1 MRKHTSLVFGLVVLV
16 CLTQIGWWITFQV
29 READRL
35 ETVAAHLDA
44 GEIPAAL
51 RALEATYPGE
61 LAETARRRRAMFAS
75 EGAALGLLVLVGV
88 VFFYTALLRERRMR
102 DNQQRFL
109 AGATHELKTPLTTVR
124 LGLESLEQGTLP
136 EPRRADYLR
145 GMVRELDRLER
156 GLTNILTAAGLEAG
170 GARPRHVED
179 LAEDVRHAVD
189 AFRERCAAAEL
200 ETHADG
206 LACCPVRRDP
216 AAIRIVL
223 HNLLDNAVKYC
234 CERPEIRLSAYASDQ
249 QVTIKIE
256 DKGVGISKEHMSRIF
271 SKFYRVPTGNVHKV
285 KGFGLGLYYVK
296 SICDAQGWQL
306 NIESSPGEGT
316 SVYLHIPVLQPGFQ
330 SWWHQLRTFFSRYLR
345 RTATRLTNA

>member
-29 READRL
+29 REASRL
-35 ETVAAHLDA
+35 ETVAEHLDA
-44 GEIPAAL
+44 GEIQAAL

-61 LAETARRRRAMFAS
+61 LAETARSRRAMFAS

-88 VFFYTALLRERRMR
+88 VFFYATLLRERRFR

-136 EPRRADYLR
+136 EPRRGEYLR

-156 GLTNILTAAGLEAG
+156 GLTNILTAAGLEASG
-170 GARPRHVED
+170 TRPREVDD
-179 LAEDVRHAVD
+179 LAADTRRAIE

-200 ETHADG
+200 STSADE
-206 LACCPVRRDP
+206 LQNCPVRRDP

-223 HNLLDNAVKYC
+223 HNLLDNAVRYTPPGGRILVRVRRVGH
-234 CERPEIRLSAYASDQ
+234 EAELS
-249 QVTIKIE
+249 VTDTGRGIARE
-256 DKGVGISKEHMSRIF
+256 DLERIF
-271 SKFYRVPTGNVHKV
+271 GRFERGSGSEHLGGT
-285 KGFGLGLYYVK
+285 GLGLALVRELVQ
-296 SICDAQGWQL
+296 SHGGTVSVSSDGPDRGSCFTLRLPLAE
-306 NIESSPGEGT
+306 ES
-316 SVYLHIPVLQPGFQ
+316 
-330 SWWHQLRTFFSRYLR
+330 
-345 RTATRLTNA
+345 A

>member
-223 HNLLDNAVKYC
+223 HNLLDNAVKYTPPGG
-234 CERPEIRLSAYASDQ
+234 RIEIRLLA
-249 QVTIKIE
+249 E
-256 DKGVGISKEHMSRIF
+256 DTDAVLSVADNGRGIAAADVERIF
-271 SKFYRVPTGNVHKV
+271 GRFERGTESEHLGGT
-285 KGFGLGLYYVK
+285 GLGLALVRELVQ
-296 SICDAQGWQL
+296 SHGGSVSVRSDG
-306 NIESSPGEGT
+306 PGKGACFTLRLPLAEG
-316 SVYLHIPVLQPGFQ
+316 P
-330 SWWHQLRTFFSRYLR
+330 
-345 RTATRLTNA
+345 A

>member
-1 MRKHTSLVFGLVVLV
+1 MRRHTSLIFGLVVLV
-16 CLTQIGWWITFQV
+16 CLAQIAWWITFQV

-44 GEIPAAL
+44 GEISAAL

-61 LAETARRRRAMFAS
+61 LAETARSRRAMFAS
-75 EGAALGLLVLVGV
+75 EGAALGLLVLVGI
-88 VFFYTALLRERRMR
+88 VFFYTALLRERRIR

-136 EPRRADYLR
+136 EPRRAEYLR

-170 GARPRHVED
+170 GVRPREVGD
-179 LAEDVRHAVD
+179 LADDVRRAID

-200 ETHADG
+200 ETRSSA
-206 LACCPVRRDP
+206 LSSCPVQRDP

-223 HNLLDNAVKYC
+223 HNLLDNAVKYTPAGGRI
-234 CERPEIRLSAYASDQ
+234 EVRLRADDTDAVLS
-249 QVTIKIE
+249 VE
-256 DKGVGISKEHMSRIF
+256 DNGRGIAAGDAERIF
-271 SKFYRVPTGNVHKV
+271 GRFERGSGSEHLGGT
-285 KGFGLGLYYVK
+285 GLGLALVRELVEAHGG
-296 SICDAQGWQL
+296 SVSVGSDG
-306 NIESSPGEGT
+306 PGTGACFT
-316 SVYLHIPVLQPGFQ
+316 
-330 SWWHQLRTFFSRYLR
+330 LRLPL
-345 RTATRLTNA
+345 AEVPA

>member
-145 GMVRELDRLER
+145 VMVRELARLDR

-223 HNLLDNAVKYC
+223 HNLLDNAVKYTPPGG
-234 CERPEIRLSAYASDQ
+234 RIEIRLLA
-249 QVTIKIE
+249 E
-256 DKGVGISKEHMSRIF
+256 DTDAVLSVADNGRGIAAADVERIF
-271 SKFYRVPTGNVHKV
+271 GRFERGTESEHLGGT
-285 KGFGLGLYYVK
+285 GLGLALVRELVQ
-296 SICDAQGWQL
+296 SHGGSVSVRSDG
-306 NIESSPGEGT
+306 PGKGACFTLRLPLAEG
-316 SVYLHIPVLQPGFQ
+316 P
-330 SWWHQLRTFFSRYLR
+330 
-345 RTATRLTNA
+345 A

>member
-200 ETHADG
+200 ETQADG

-223 HNLLDNAVKYC
+223 HNLLDNAVKYTPPGG
-234 CERPEIRLSAYASDQ
+234 RIEIRLLA
-249 QVTIKIE
+249 E
-256 DKGVGISKEHMSRIF
+256 DTDAVLSVADNGRGIAAADVERIF
-271 SKFYRVPTGNVHKV
+271 GRFERGTESEHLGGT
-285 KGFGLGLYYVK
+285 GLGLALVRELVQ
-296 SICDAQGWQL
+296 SHGGSVSVRSDG
-306 NIESSPGEGT
+306 PGKGACFTLRLPLAEG
-316 SVYLHIPVLQPGFQ
+316 P
-330 SWWHQLRTFFSRYLR
+330 
-345 RTATRLTNA
+345 A

>member
-109 AGATHELKTPLTTVR
+109 AGATHELKTPLATVR

-223 HNLLDNAVKYC
+223 HNLLDNAVKYTPPGG
-234 CERPEIRLSAYASDQ
+234 RIEIRLLA
-249 QVTIKIE
+249 E
-256 DKGVGISKEHMSRIF
+256 DTDAVLSVADNGRGIAAADVERIF
-271 SKFYRVPTGNVHKV
+271 GRFERGTESEHLGGT
-285 KGFGLGLYYVK
+285 GLGLALVRELVQ
-296 SICDAQGWQL
+296 SHGGSVSVRSDG
-306 NIESSPGEGT
+306 PGKGACFTLRLPLAEG
-316 SVYLHIPVLQPGFQ
+316 P
-330 SWWHQLRTFFSRYLR
+330 
-345 RTATRLTNA
+345 A